1 MLLNVG
7 ASLFFKLTFGTFQKV
22 IDTFQ
27 NLRYNTVNQYKKA
40 LWEA

>member
-1 MLLNVG
+1 MVLNLG
-7 ASLFFKLTFGTFQKV
+7 ASLFFKLMFGTFQMV
-22 IDTFQ
+22 VDTFQ